1 MDGFVPS
8 AKFRDQRVT
17 ADGKPRASV
26 DLGGLTTL
34 WFNTGTLCNLT
45 CVNCYIES
53 SPRNDALVYLTAAE
67 VRRFLDEAAHEAPE
81 LREVGFTGGE
91 PFLNRELP
99 AMLEDVLGRGLHA
112 LVLTN
117 AMQPM
122 MRMRKALLAL
132 AAAHGERL
140 TLRVSLDH
148 HTAAGHEAMRG
159 AGTFAK
165 ALAGLRWLADNGL
178 HVAVAGR
185 TAQGKGAGEDE
196 AALRRGFAEL
206 FAGQGVALAAD
217 DHKQLVLFPE
227 MDGSTEVPEIAET
240 CWAILGK
247 RPETMMCASSR
258 MVVHRK
264 GEPEARVAACTLLP
278 HDPRFDCG
286 GTLSEARRRVWLS
299 HPHCSRFC
307 ALGNASCA

>member
-1 MDGFVPS
+1 MDGSVTS
-8 AKFRDQRVT
+8 AKFRDQEAT
-17 ADGKPRASV
+17 ADGKPRAAV

-53 SPRNDALVYLTAAE
+53 SPRNDALIYLTAAE
-67 VRRFLDEAAHEAPE
+67 VRRFLDEAEREAPE
-81 LREVGFTGGE
+81 LHEVGFTGGE

-99 AMLEDVLGRGLHA
+99 AMLEDVLVRGLHA

-117 AMQPM
+117 AMRPM
-122 MRMRKALLAL
+122 MLKRKPLLAL

-140 TLRVSLDH
+140 MLRVSLDH
-148 HTAAGHEAMRG
+148 HTAAGHDALRG
-159 AGTFAK
+159 PGSFAK
-165 ALAGLRWLADNGL
+165 ALEGLRWLMGNGL

-185 TAQGKGAGEDE
+185 TVSGEGE
-196 AALRRGFAEL
+196 VALRRGFADL
-206 FAGQGVALAAD
+206 FTAHGLALDAYD
-217 DHKQLVLFPE
+217 PKRLVLFPE
-227 MDGSTEVPEIAET
+227 MDGSPEVPEIAKS

-247 RPETMMCASSR
+247 RPEAMMCASSR

-286 GTLSEARRRVWLS
+286 ATLTQALDGARRRIWLS

-307 ALGNASCA
+307 VLGGASCG